1 MINLSGYKITEMIY
15 TGKYSTVYRGIRK
28 EDSLPVLIKFLNQEY
43 PSDQCLSFFKR
54 EYEITKKASG
64 EDSLLVYDLVT
75 HNNTLGIV
83 MEDIGGIPLSQ
94 AIESMQLSLPEKL
107 SIAIKIA
114 DCLSVIH
121 KKNIIHKN
129 INPSNIIWNK
139 ETNRVEI
146 IDYAIAVELKREMAH
161 KMNLHF
167 FEGSAKYCSPEQ
179 TGRINRPV
187 DSRSD
192 LYSLGITLY
201 ELFTSERPFTGKDDS
216 ELIYSQI
223 AKKPEPPHTIKK
235 NIPEMVSMILLKL
248 LEKDADDRYQMASG
262 VKKDLEQCLDNVLY
276 NNEVIPFE
284 IGKFDI
290 SDQLKIS
297 GKLYGREEALEVL
310 KIRFN
315 DVADGK
321 SALMMIQGNA
331 GIGKTALI
339 MEFSKTVSLRKG
351 IFINGKFN
359 PETQYIPLQ
368 GVLEAL
374 HKLMNWLLSLPEDQL
389 AFWKKNILSTV
400 PQNAAIL
407 TEHLPELKK
416 IIGEQPPIIELNPL
430 EAHNRFLFIF
440 YDFISL
446 FGSPN
451 APLVF
456 FLDDLQWCDST
467 TLALIKYMIDK
478 STSSNILFIGAY
490 RHNDLTS
497 DHPLLVTLN
506 AFNNRLKNIQTVT
519 LHPLTITDIDELVA
533 DTFRRA
539 PDEDTLSVANMIY
552 RKTGGT
558 PYFIHELLESLN
570 HHGFFELIGNKW
582 VCDINRFKNVNVSD
596 NVIDLLT
603 NKIND
608 FSPST
613 NELLKIASCIGNQ
626 FDLKLLAK
634 ISNKKEAEV
643 GAILWPVIKNDIIF
657 PLNPNYKLMHLE
669 DSNSSIEILFS
680 FQDIRIQQLIYSQ
693 IPEEEKQSIHLK
705 IGQELAFSIQG
716 HEDPDHLFN
725 KVNHMNKGRFL
736 IKEFS
741 ERVALRD
748 LNTEAAH
755 KAIKATAF
763 SMAVTYYS
771 VAESLLSENEWSE
784 NPKAWNLALFSLGE
798 SLFLSGD
805 FEKAKDICEKMRPIS
820 DTPLLKA
827 KTYNLKARIL
837 EFQGFI
843 PENIE
848 EIRKGLNVLGFT
860 FPEDDQE
867 IERRIGEGVV
877 SLQKILFSGDD
888 SIEKL
893 ASLPIMEDEEKIQT
907 MELLYNVVAPA
918 LQYRPSLFILSTLM
932 MFDLTQ
938 KYGATSYSCKC
949 LVDIAITHSPTFGDF
964 SIGYRL
970 GKTAFLLLKRLNA
983 ESMKPAVYFSFTFAS
998 YRNKHFKEALEYFDL
1013 AYASGLQT
1021 GDIQHAAYARAHKMH
1036 LYMQVGKKLSE
1047 CKEENED
1054 AIRFLNETKAGM
1066 PLLLSSVIQYMIKKY
1081 TSENVF
1087 DEDDDIVSRIQ
1098 QAKNMAFLWRFYQYN
1113 SMYFYIHN
1121 ELDKAKKWCE
1131 LSNSF
1136 LFASLSDFP
1145 GPEHSMLKGLLIIKF
1160 FDSLSEEEKP
1170 EKMKELTEL
1179 LNSLKKA
1186 AVLCPA
1192 NFVHK
1197 YYFLSA
1203 ETAIL
1208 KNDSQEEVLNWF
1220 NKAIESLQNDDFM
1233 HIKALIYE
1241 SIASYWYHEENE
1253 MIAKAYYREAH
1264 FLFKKWGAVKK
1275 VALMEA
1281 KFPFLKSAFSKALAF
1296 SSKIHSVKNNEIDMA
1311 SIMKAM
1317 QAISGEIRLEKL
1329 LRSMMSLIL
1338 ENAGARQGVL
1348 LLVNGEDKELYIEA
1362 EKKSFNDE
1370 IEVMQSLP
1378 YRKSTNICPEIIQ
1391 FVSRSLENMV
1401 LGNAW
1406 KESVFKNTSHIQEA
1420 QIKSILSI
1428 PILYQNKLIGI
1439 IYLEHDLAED
1449 VFTEERIQ
1457 TVKILS
1463 SQAAISIVNARLYES
1478 LEKKVQERT
1487 AQLNQANEKL
1497 KLLSLQDPLT
1507 TLHNRRYIFEFVSDF
1522 SVNFITRKLQLQ
1534 KKHEMRDLSINRKVI
1549 GVFMID
1555 IDFFKTVNDTYG
1567 HLTGDKVLVT
1577 LSRLLKEQ
1585 IRADD
1590 FVARWGGEEFIIIL
1604 NTTNP
1609 EYLDIFANK
1618 ILNIIREKPIVIN
1631 EKISFNITCSIGYS
1645 MMPIHELSPD
1655 LLNLEQTINISDVAM
1670 YLAKENGRNRAVKI
1684 SVNQKKKMTPECIDY
1699 LKKLNKTD
1707 PINKEFIEVNL

>member
-28 EDSLPVLIKFLNQEY
+28 EDSLPVVIKFLNQEY

-54 EYEITKKASG
+54 EFEITKKASG
-64 EDSLLVYDLVT
+64 EDSLLVYDLVP
-75 HNNTLGIV
+75 HNNTFGIV
-83 MEDIGGIPLSQ
+83 MEDMGGIPLSQ
-94 AIESMQLSLPEKL
+94 AIESMQLSLSEKL

-114 DCLSVIH
+114 ECLSLIH
-121 KKNIIHKN
+121 KKNIIHKD
-129 INPSNIIWNK
+129 INPSNILWNQ

-146 IDYAIAVELKREMAH
+146 IDYGIAVELRREMAH
-161 KMNLHF
+161 KMNLGF

-201 ELFTSERPFTGKDDS
+201 ELFTSELPFTGKDDS
-216 ELIYSQI
+216 ELFYSQI
-223 AKKPEPPHTIKK
+223 AQKPEPPHTIKK
-235 NIPEMVSMILLKL
+235 NIPEMVSMIILKL

-262 VKKDLEQCLDNVLY
+262 VKKDLEQCLDNMLY
-276 NNEVIPFE
+276 NNEVMPFE
-284 IGKFDI
+284 VGKFDI

-297 GKLYGREEALEVL
+297 DKLYGRDEALEVL

-321 SALMMIQGNA
+321 SALIMIQGNA
-331 GIGKTALI
+331 GIGKTSLI

-359 PETQYIPLQ
+359 PETQHIPLQ

-389 AFWKKNILSTV
+389 AFWKKNILSAV

-407 TEHLPELKK
+407 TEHLPELEK

-430 EAHNRFLFIF
+430 EAHNRFLIIF
-440 YDFISL
+440 NDFISL
-446 FGSPN
+446 FGSPS

-456 FLDDLQWCDST
+456 FLDDLQWCDSS

-506 AFNNRLKNIQTVT
+506 SFNNKAKNIQTVT

-558 PYFIHELLESLN
+558 PYYIHELLDSLN
-570 HHGFFELIGNKW
+570 HHGFFELIENKW
-582 VCDINRFKNVNVSD
+582 VCDINLLKKVNVSD
-596 NVIDLLT
+596 NVIDLLAK
-603 NKIND
+603 KIND

-613 NELLKIASCIGNQ
+613 IELLKIASCIGNE
-626 FDLKLLAK
+626 FDLKLLA
-634 ISNKKEAEV
+634 IICNKKEAEV
-643 GAILWPVIKNDIIF
+643 GAILWPVIKNEIIF
-657 PLNPNYKLMHLE
+657 PLNQNYKLMHLE
-669 DSNSSIEILFS
+669 DTNSSIEILFS

-705 IGQELAFSIQG
+705 IGKELTLSIQG
-716 HEDPDHLFN
+716 HEEPDLLFN

-771 VAESLLSENEWSE
+771 IAESLLSENEWSE
-784 NPKAWNLALFSLGE
+784 NPKAWNLALFNLGE

-805 FEKAKDICEKMRPIS
+805 FEKAKDTCERMYPIS

-827 KTYNLKARIL
+827 KMHNLKARIL
-837 EFQGFI
+837 EFQGLI
-843 PENIE
+843 PETIE
-848 EIRKGLNVLGFT
+848 EIRKGLKVLGFT

-877 SLQKILFSGDD
+877 SLQKILFSSDD

-970 GKTAFLLLKRLNA
+970 GKTAFLLLNRLNA

-1013 AYASGLQT
+1013 AYSSGLQT

-1054 AIRFLNETKAGM
+1054 SIQFLNETKAGM
-1066 PLLLSSVIQYMIKKY
+1066 PLLLSNIIQYIINKY
-1081 TSENVF
+1081 SSENTL
-1087 DEDDDIVSRIQ
+1087 DEDDLIASKIEQ
-1098 QAKNMAFLWRFYQYN
+1098 TKNTAFLWRFYQYN

-1121 ELDKAKKWCE
+1121 ELEKSQKWCK
-1131 LSNSF
+1131 LSNRF

-1145 GPEHSMLKGLLIIKF
+1145 GPEHFMLKGLLIIRF

-1179 LNSLKKA
+1179 LNDLKKTA
-1186 AVLCPA
+1186 DLCPS

-1203 ETAIL
+1203 EMAIL

-1220 NKAIESLQNDDFM
+1220 NKAIESLRNDDFM

-1241 SIASYWYHEENE
+1241 SMAAYWYHKDNE
-1253 MIAKAYYREAH
+1253 MIARAYYREAH

-1296 SSKIHSVKNNEIDMA
+1296 SSKIHSVKNNEIDMT

-1317 QAISGEIRLEKL
+1317 QTISGEIRLEKL

-1391 FVSRSLENMV
+1391 FVARSLENMV

-1406 KESVFKNTSHIQEA
+1406 KESVFKNTPHIQEA

-1428 PILYQNKLIGI
+1428 PILYQNKLIGV

-1487 AQLNQANEKL
+1487 AQLNQANENL

-1507 TLHNRRYIFEFVSDF
+1507 ALHNRRYIFEFVSDF
-1522 SVNFITRKLQLQ
+1522 SVNFITRKIQLQ

-1555 IDFFKTVNDTYG
+1555 IDLFKTVNDTYG
-1567 HLTGDKVLVT
+1567 HLAGDKVLVS

-1618 ILNIIREKPIVIN
+1618 ILNIVRERPININ
-1631 EKISFNITCSIGYS
+1631 EKTSLHITCSIGYS

-1655 LLNLEQTINISDVAM
+1655 LLNLEQAINISDVAM

-1684 SVNQKKKMTPECIDY
+1684 SVNQKKKLTPECIEY